1 MIAKIINSVAYPFQ
15 TIFQIFVDIE
25 CYELRSSRV
34 LVYDQ
39 LKGLEQVSPTSTTLD
54 EIGGNNLVQAPLDLA
69 VILA

>member
-1 MIAKIINSVAYPFQ
+1 M
-15 TIFQIFVDIE
+15 
-25 CYELRSSRV
+25 

-54 EIGGNNLVQAPLDLA
+54 EIGGNNLVQAPVNLA